1 MRCAESLRVQAYF
14 DAEVDA
20 VSAAAIERHLEHC
33 AECRALLQDLE
44 HVRTVLRR
52 DSAYVRAPM
61 ELRTKIMRALDQ
73 ESAAETSVADG
84 TPTAEG
90 TAAQRGGP
98 ALEGTSAEGA
108 SALEGMP
115 ALVGT
120 PTSEGPSASGVSA
133 LKGIPAHEGTA
144 LSRGTMRPIERASP
158 KRRIRPFWVGALS
171 GAGGAAIA
179 ATFAFLLL
187 VPRLTNPLLDELVSA
202 HVRSL
207 MPSHLIDVVSTD
219 KHTVKPWFA
228 GHADVS
234 PVVADFEPQGY
245 RLIGGRVD
253 YLEHQRSAVVV
264 YQHGAHVINVF
275 SWAGLE
281 RPLPADVTRSGYH
294 LAFWKAGDLEYCAV
308 SDTGWDELLGLVRL
322 LKE

>member
-1 MRCAESLRVQAYF
+1 VRCAESLRVQAYF

-20 VSAAAIERHLEHC
+20 VSAADIERHTEHC

-44 HVRTVLRR
+44 QVRTVLRR
-52 DSAYVRAPM
+52 DLDMVRTPPA
-61 ELRTKIMRALDQ
+61 LRAKIMRALD
-73 ESAAETSVADG
+73 EENAADAPAAE
-84 TPTAEG
+84 
-90 TAAQRGGP
+90 GP
-98 ALEGTSAEGA
+98 AAAERA
-108 SALEGMP
+108 P
-115 ALVGT
+115 A
-120 PTSEGPSASGVSA
+120 
-133 LKGIPAHEGTA
+133 
-144 LSRGTMRPIERASP
+144 MERASVTGGTP
-158 KRRIRPFWVGALS
+158 AVTRRERVSPAWRMRPFWVGAL
-171 GAGGAAIA
+171 GGVGGTAIA

-187 VPRLTNPLLDELVSA
+187 LPRLSSPLLDELVSA

-234 PVVADFEPQGY
+234 PAVADFEPQGY

-275 SWAGLE
+275 SWAGRE
-281 RPLPADVTRSGYH
+281 RALPADVTRSGYH
-294 LAFWKAGDLEYCAV
+294 FAFWQAGDLQYCAV

>member
-20 VSAAAIERHLEHC
+20 VSAADIERHLEHC

-44 HVRTVLRR
+44 QVRTVLRR

-61 ELRTKIMRALDQ
+61 ELRAKIMRALDQ
-73 ESAAETSVADG
+73 ENATDAAVSEG

-90 TAAQRGGP
+90 TGAP
-98 ALEGTSAEGA
+98 EGTLATGGSEP
-108 SALEGMP
+108 P
-115 ALVGT
+115 AGT
-120 PTSEGPSASGVSA
+120 ELP
-133 LKGIPAHEGTA
+133 
-144 LSRGTMRPIERASP
+144 RGTSRPRERFSSNW
-158 KRRIRPFWVGALS
+158 RTRPFWVGALG
-171 GAGGAAIA
+171 GAGGMAIA
-179 ATFAFLLL
+179 AAFAFLLL
-187 VPRLTNPLLDELVSA
+187 VPRFANPLLDELVSA

-207 MPSHLIDVVSTD
+207 MPSHLIDVESTD

-275 SWAGLE
+275 SWAGRE
-281 RPLPADVTRSGYH
+281 RALPADVTRSGYH

-322 LKE
+322 LRE